1 MNKIAIVVGLVLVL
15 VSAGFFYVFVNLPD
29 EPEPVVYLD
38 ESFTFVSCEDV
49 DLTVWY
55 DQSADFARVSFA
67 DNEYELERTVSGS
80 GARYESDNGLVVFTE
95 HQGEARLEVDGEL
108 TVIAQRTDTS
118 LIENDTAITDED
130 VTDVDSEERN
140 DIEVVDIPILGQQC
154 VDSETVDCAA
164 LEAAASVI

>member
-29 EPEPVVYLD
+29 EPESVVYLD
-38 ESFTFVSCEDV
+38 ESFTFVSSEDE

-80 GARYESDNGLVVFTE
+80 GARYESSNGLVVFTE
-95 HQGEARLEVDGEL
+95 HQEEARLEVDGEL
-108 TVIAQRTDTS
+108 VVTAQLADGRLADSVIEA
-118 LIENDTAITDED
+118 ED
-130 VTDVDSEERN
+130 VTDLGAVERN
-140 DIEVVDIPILGQQC
+140 DIEVVDVPVLGQQC
-154 VDSETVDCAA
+154 VDSATVDCAA